1 MKQIQGRFL
10 LQPNK
15 DFPADCEMLDYMQ
28 TNAHVVSIIGNLA
41 GDKAILLG
49 CALTGGGTQRSEGY
63 VFLRTKEHPEGE
75 VLYWEG
81 GSISG
86 GMYLKQTTISVQ
98 AQGYEYPQ
106 AYVERSLAPGV
117 GTESYKWTDF
127 HEAQSLPELEAQ
139 IVALQTALAKIQR
152 TPLGMVEIWA
162 GSRIPDGY
170 ALCEG
175 QQLKQSEY
183 PELYK
188 AIGTTYNNAYDCN
201 GRKLS
206 TTSGYFRLPDLR
218 GRFVVGYNVSD
229 ADYGSYGKVGGEKKH
244 TLTVDEMPSHAH
256 GENLWTGGNGSWRSG
271 GSNSYP
277 SDVYSSCGASQLI
290 DFCAIVLQEAQAE
303 GVRAEVVFA
312 QAMKETGWLR
322 FGGAV
327 KAEQCNFCGLGA
339 VNSAPGNAASFK
351 DVRTGIRAQVQ
362 HLKAYASTDPLV
374 QACVDPRFDLV
385 KRGCAPLLEDL
396 NGKWAVPGDGY
407 GESIAKMIDTMLQGG
422 R

>member
-218 GRFVVGYNVSD
+218 SRFVVGYNVSD
-229 ADYGSYGKVGGEKKH
+229 ADYGSYGKVGGEKRH
-244 TLTVDEMPSHAH
+244 TLTVDEIPSHAH
-256 GENLWTGGNGSWRSG
+256 GQNLWTGGNGSWRSG

-277 SDVYSSCGASQLI
+277 EAVSWHDRTARPIIRWPTSCGRS
-290 DFCAIVLQEAQAE
+290 
-303 GVRAEVVFA
+303 
-312 QAMKETGWLR
+312 
-322 FGGAV
+322 
-327 KAEQCNFCGLGA
+327 
-339 VNSAPGNAASFK
+339 
-351 DVRTGIRAQVQ
+351 
-362 HLKAYASTDPLV
+362 
-374 QACVDPRFDLV
+374 
-385 KRGCAPLLEDL
+385 KRE
-396 NGKWAVPGDGY
+396 
-407 GESIAKMIDTMLQGG
+407 EMIDTLVLVVILAGSPVDSIGSPEPCAYVRYETKLREASRMAKTSANEHCAKWVEAYFSDLKTLTHTIDSVFRTALPQRERERMNRYLKKYGNG
-422 R
+422 D

>member
-10 LQPNK
+10 LQSNK

-86 GMYLKQTTISVQ
+86 GMYLKQAAIPVQ

-117 GTESYKWTDF
+117 GEENYKWEDF
-127 HEAQSLPELEAQ
+127 REAQSLPELEAQ

-188 AIGTTYNNAYDCN
+188 AIGSTYNNAYDCN

-256 GENLWTGGNGSWRSG
+256 GENLWTGGNGSGAAAATTPIPRPCRG
-271 GSNSYP
+271 MTARRP
-277 SDVYSSCGASQLI
+277 SERRTARAAAARTRTDRPITRWPMSCGRSKILI
-290 DFCAIVLQEAQAE
+290 TRLQNGNQSTCAAAQM
-303 GVRAEVVFA
+303 VR
-312 QAMKETGWLR
+312 
-322 FGGAV
+322 
-327 KAEQCNFCGLGA
+327 
-339 VNSAPGNAASFK
+339 PGNVP
-351 DVRTGIRAQVQ
+351 DGRAV
-362 HLKAYASTDPLV
+362 LGPLR
-374 QACVDPRFDLV
+374 Q
-385 KRGCAPLLEDL
+385 LL
-396 NGKWAVPGDGY
+396 P
-407 GESIAKMIDTMLQGG
+407 
-422 R
+422 

>member
-10 LQPNK
+10 LQSNK

-49 CALTGGGTQRSEGY
+49 CVLTGGGTQRNEGY

-86 GMYLKQTTISVQ
+86 GMYLKQAAIPVQ

-117 GTESYKWTDF
+117 GEENYKWEDF
-127 HEAQSLPELEAQ
+127 
-139 IVALQTALAKIQR
+139 
-152 TPLGMVEIWA
+152 
-162 GSRIPDGY
+162 RIPDGY

-188 AIGTTYNNAYDCN
+188 AIGSTYNNAYDCN

-271 GSNSYP
+271 GNNSYP
-277 SDVYSSCGASQLI
+277 
-290 DFCAIVLQEAQAE
+290 EA
-303 GVRAEVVFA
+303 VSWHDR
-312 QAMKETGWLR
+312 TTP
-322 FGGAV
+322 FGTT
-327 KAEQCNFCGLGA
+327 
-339 VNSAPGNAASFK
+339 
-351 DVRTGIRAQVQ
+351 DRTGGGSSHENRPPYYT
-362 HLKAYASTDPLV
+362 LAYVMRT
-374 QACVDPRFDLV
+374 
-385 KRGCAPLLEDL
+385 K
-396 NGKWAVPGDGY
+396 
-407 GESIAKMIDTMLQGG
+407 
-422 R
+422 

>member
-162 GSRIPDGY
+162 GSR
-170 ALCEG
+170 
-175 QQLKQSEY
+175 SE
-183 PELYK
+183 E
-188 AIGTTYNNAYDCN
+188 
-201 GRKLS
+201 R
-206 TTSGYFRLPDLR
+206 R
-218 GRFVVGYNVSD
+218 VG
-229 ADYGSYGKVGGEKKH
+229 KEC
-244 TLTVDEMPSHAH
+244 
-256 GENLWTGGNGSWRSG
+256 RSRW
-271 GSNSYP
+271 SPY
-277 SDVYSSCGASQLI
+277 
-290 DFCAIVLQEAQAE
+290 
-303 GVRAEVVFA
+303 
-312 QAMKETGWLR
+312 
-322 FGGAV
+322 
-327 KAEQCNFCGLGA
+327 
-339 VNSAPGNAASFK
+339 
-351 DVRTGIRAQVQ
+351 
-362 HLKAYASTDPLV
+362 H
-374 QACVDPRFDLV
+374 
-385 KRGCAPLLEDL
+385 
-396 NGKWAVPGDGY
+396 
-407 GESIAKMIDTMLQGG
+407 
-422 R
+422 

>member
-1 MKQIQGRFL
+1 M
-10 LQPNK
+10 QPNK
-15 DFPADCEMLDYMQ
+15 NFPVDCETLDALQ
-28 TNAHVVSIIGNLA
+28 TNIALLQVLGNLA
-41 GDKAILLG
+41 GDKTILLG
-49 CALTGGGTQRSEGY
+49 CEEEQNGTRRKAGY
-63 VFLRTKEHPEGE
+63 VFLKTKDFPEGE
-75 VLYWEG
+75 VIYWEG

-86 GMYLKQTTISVQ
+86 GMCLKQAAIPVQ

-117 GTESYKWTDF
+117 GEENYKWADF
-127 HEAQSLPELEAQ
+127 REAQSLPELEAQ

-188 AIGTTYNNAYDCN
+188 AIGSTYNNAYDCN

-244 TLTVDEMPSHAH
+244 TLTVDEIPSGRTFGPEVTAA
-256 GENLWTGGNGSWRSG
+256 GAAAAATLIPKPYRGMTARRLSEQRTARAAAVRTRTARPIIRW
-271 GSNSYP
+271 P
-277 SDVYSSCGASQLI
+277 MSCGRSKTLI
-290 DFCAIVLQEAQAE
+290 TRLQNGNQSTCAAAQM
-303 GVRAEVVFA
+303 VR
-312 QAMKETGWLR
+312 
-322 FGGAV
+322 
-327 KAEQCNFCGLGA
+327 
-339 VNSAPGNAASFK
+339 PGNVP
-351 DVRTGIRAQVQ
+351 DGRAV
-362 HLKAYASTDPLV
+362 LGPLR
-374 QACVDPRFDLV
+374 Q
-385 KRGCAPLLEDL
+385 LL
-396 NGKWAVPGDGY
+396 P
-407 GESIAKMIDTMLQGG
+407 
-422 R
+422 

>member
-10 LQPNK
+10 LQSNK

-86 GMYLKQTTISVQ
+86 GMYLKQAAIPVQ

-117 GTESYKWTDF
+117 GEENYKWEDF
-127 HEAQSLPELEAQ
+127 REAQSLPELEAQ

-188 AIGTTYNNAYDCN
+188 AIGSTYNNAYDCN

-271 GSNSYP
+271 GN
-277 SDVYSSCGASQLI
+277 
-290 DFCAIVLQEAQAE
+290 
-303 GVRAEVVFA
+303 
-312 QAMKETGWLR
+312 
-322 FGGAV
+322 
-327 KAEQCNFCGLGA
+327 N
-339 VNSAPGNAASFK
+339 
-351 DVRTGIRAQVQ
+351 
-362 HLKAYASTDPLV
+362 
-374 QACVDPRFDLV
+374 
-385 KRGCAPLLEDL
+385 
-396 NGKWAVPGDGY
+396 
-407 GESIAKMIDTMLQGG
+407 
-422 R
+422 

>member
-10 LQPNK
+10 LQSNK

-49 CALTGGGTQRSEGY
+49 CALTGGGTQRNEGY

-86 GMYLKQTTISVQ
+86 GMYLKQAAIPVQ

-117 GTESYKWTDF
+117 GEENYKWEDF

-170 ALCEG
+170 ALLRRAAAQAVG
-175 QQLKQSEY
+175 VPRTLQGHRQHLQQCLRLQR
-183 PELYK
+183 PEAL
-188 AIGTTYNNAYDCN
+188 DHE
-201 GRKLS
+201 
-206 TTSGYFRLPDLR
+206 RLFPPARPARPLR
-218 GRFVVGYNVSD
+218 GGLQRQRCR
-229 ADYGSYGKVGGEKKH
+229 
-244 TLTVDEMPSHAH
+244 L
-256 GENLWTGGNGSWRSG
+256 R
-271 GSNSYP
+271 
-277 SDVYSSCGASQLI
+277 QL
-290 DFCAIVLQEAQAE
+290 
-303 GVRAEVVFA
+303 R
-312 QAMKETGWLR
+312 
-322 FGGAV
+322 
-327 KAEQCNFCGLGA
+327 
-339 VNSAPGNAASFK
+339 
-351 DVRTGIRAQVQ
+351 
-362 HLKAYASTDPLV
+362 
-374 QACVDPRFDLV
+374 
-385 KRGCAPLLEDL
+385 
-396 NGKWAVPGDGY
+396 
-407 GESIAKMIDTMLQGG
+407 QGG
-422 R
+422 RREETHAHRR

>member
-10 LQPNK
+10 LQSNK

-49 CALTGGGTQRSEGY
+49 CALTGGGTQRNEGY

-86 GMYLKQTTISVQ
+86 GMYLKQAAIPVQ

-117 GTESYKWTDF
+117 GEENYKWEDF

-188 AIGTTYNNAYDCN
+188 AIGSTYNNAYDCN

-229 ADYGSYGKVGGEKKH
+229 ADYGSYGKAARRNTRSPSMRCPRTH
-244 TLTVDEMPSHAH
+244 TGRIFGPEVTAAGAAAATTPIPRPCRGMTARRPSERRTARAAAARTRTDRPITR
-256 GENLWTGGNGSWRSG
+256 W
-271 GSNSYP
+271 P
-277 SDVYSSCGASQLI
+277 MSCGRSKILI
-290 DFCAIVLQEAQAE
+290 TRLQNGNQSTCAAAQM
-303 GVRAEVVFA
+303 VR
-312 QAMKETGWLR
+312 
-322 FGGAV
+322 
-327 KAEQCNFCGLGA
+327 
-339 VNSAPGNAASFK
+339 PGN
-351 DVRTGIRAQVQ
+351 VPNGRAV
-362 HLKAYASTDPLV
+362 LGPLR
-374 QACVDPRFDLV
+374 Q
-385 KRGCAPLLEDL
+385 LL
-396 NGKWAVPGDGY
+396 P
-407 GESIAKMIDTMLQGG
+407 
-422 R
+422 

>member
-86 GMYLKQTTISVQ
+86 GMYLKQAAIPVQ

-117 GTESYKWTDF
+117 GEENYKWEDF

-218 GRFVVGYNVSD
+218 SRFVVGYNVSD
-229 ADYGSYGKVGGEKKH
+229 ADYGSYGKVGGEKRH
-244 TLTVDEMPSHAH
+244 TLTVDEIPSHAH
-256 GENLWTGGNGSWRSG
+256 GQNLWTGGNGSWRSG

-277 SDVYSSCGASQLI
+277 
-290 DFCAIVLQEAQAE
+290 EAVSWHDRTTPF
-303 GVRAEVVFA
+303 GST
-312 QAMKETGWLR
+312 KSTG
-322 FGGAV
+322 GGGSHENRPPYYTLAYV
-327 KAEQCNFCGLGA
+327 M
-339 VNSAPGNAASFK
+339 
-351 DVRTGIRAQVQ
+351 RT
-362 HLKAYASTDPLV
+362 K
-374 QACVDPRFDLV
+374 
-385 KRGCAPLLEDL
+385 
-396 NGKWAVPGDGY
+396 
-407 GESIAKMIDTMLQGG
+407 
-422 R
+422 

>member
-10 LQPNK
+10 LQSNK

-49 CALTGGGTQRSEGY
+49 CALTGGGTQRNEGY

-86 GMYLKQTTISVQ
+86 GMYLKQAAIPVQ

-117 GTESYKWTDF
+117 GEENYKWEDF

-188 AIGTTYNNAYDCN
+188 AIGSTYNNAYDCN

-206 TTSGYFRLPDLR
+206 TTSGYFRLPTCAAASWWATTSAMPTTAATARWAARRNTRSPSMRCPRTHTGRIFGPEVTAAGAAAATTPIPRPCR
-218 GRFVVGYNVSD
+218 GMTARR
-229 ADYGSYGKVGGEKKH
+229 
-244 TLTVDEMPSHAH
+244 PSERRTARAAAARTRTDRPITR
-256 GENLWTGGNGSWRSG
+256 W
-271 GSNSYP
+271 P
-277 SDVYSSCGASQLI
+277 MSCGRSKILI
-290 DFCAIVLQEAQAE
+290 TRLQNGNQSTCAAAQM
-303 GVRAEVVFA
+303 VR
-312 QAMKETGWLR
+312 
-322 FGGAV
+322 
-327 KAEQCNFCGLGA
+327 
-339 VNSAPGNAASFK
+339 PGN
-351 DVRTGIRAQVQ
+351 VPNGRAV
-362 HLKAYASTDPLV
+362 LGPLR
-374 QACVDPRFDLV
+374 Q
-385 KRGCAPLLEDL
+385 LL
-396 NGKWAVPGDGY
+396 P
-407 GESIAKMIDTMLQGG
+407 
-422 R
+422 